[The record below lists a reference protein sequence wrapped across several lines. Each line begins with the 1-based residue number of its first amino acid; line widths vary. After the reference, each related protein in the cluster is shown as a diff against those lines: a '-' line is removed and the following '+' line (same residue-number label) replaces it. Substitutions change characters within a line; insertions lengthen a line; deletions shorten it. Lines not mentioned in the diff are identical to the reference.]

1 MESQKLAE
9 VSSFLSVDS
18 TLYNLYQ
25 SGDIA
30 AFLLYIVF
38 IW

>member
-1 MESQKLAE
+1 MEKQKPGRAF
-9 VSSFLSVDS
+9 SSPSVDS

-30 AFLLYIVF
+30 AFLIYIVF
-38 IW
+38 I

>member
-1 MESQKLAE
+1 L
-9 VSSFLSVDS
+9 VSEKRAAPFSSRNVDS

-30 AFLLYIVF
+30 AFLIYIVF
-38 IW
+38 I